1 MTEKRYQV
9 ELTAKSLDAVRRA
22 LDIVAAQETDR
33 YAQANDPDEMR
44 RIRRRYTEARVARME
59 INSTLEI
66 KEEA

>member
-1 MTEKRYQV
+1 MTEKRYQI

-33 YAQANDPDEMR
+33 YAQARNSDEMR
-44 RIRRRYTEARVARME
+44 EIRRRYTEARVATLE

-66 KEEA
+66 KEVS